1 MYSYLD
7 FETIHALP
15 DVVRIPELS
24 TAIGLS
30 QARIY
35 QLLDEKQIPY
45 IRIQK
50 RIIIFKEHLL
60 QGLSDQET
68 YTDTAKLRA
77 LASLPDV
84 FPPNRLVEAF
94 RISHG
99 LAYTIAHLPGFPA
112 VMERDRI
119 IVDKH
124 GLIRWIRRNEQYIA
138 NKTGR

>member
-30 QARIY
+30 QARTY
-35 QLLDEKQIPY
+35 KFLDEKQIPY

-99 LAYTIAHLPGFPA
+99 LAYKIIQSQKA
-112 VMERDRI
+112 VAE
-119 IVDKH
+119 
-124 GLIRWIRRNEQYIA
+124 
-138 NKTGR
+138 